1 VVTDGLMGP
10 GPVLCV
16 VNPIPFSPAD
26 DIEEDEYR
34 RHVEFMVQA
43 GVQYLMPVGSAAH
56 GLQLSDAERRR
67 VVELTVQQA
76 AGRAQV
82 FPCCY
87 VPLGTKNTLLFIR
100 ELEDL
105 GVDGAYIPSPMYW
118 QPGPEAIYQHYRTIL
133 GATHVP
139 IIVYSCPGTTGSR
152 LPSDVVLRLLDE
164 FPGRILG
171 YKQQLLDEVTVDVQR
186 LAHRITVAGP
196 AFFDQHLLTN
206 LQLGCRA
213 QISVGGAFVPE
224 TIIATMNQWD
234 SGDVSGATEIFNRYL
249 PFFLLPTEEHIDRS
263 KDWIGS
269 LYIYAL
275 NRIGFR
281 FGQSRLPYRWPLPV
295 ETRRQVD
302 KAVDELGL
310 TEVHTA

>member
-1 VVTDGLMGP
+1 LEEDLPDFTGAAVGSPTPFTGNDQ
-10 GPVLCV
+10 
-16 VNPIPFSPAD
+16 VN
-26 DIEEDEYR
+26 EDEYR

-43 GVQYLMPVGSAAH
+43 GVRYMMPIGIA
-56 GLQLSDAERRR
+56 GQGPQLSDAERRR

-82 FPCCY
+82 FPMCY
-87 VPLGTKNTLLFIR
+87 LPAGTKNTAAFINQ
-100 ELEDL
+100 LEDL
-105 GVDGAYIPSPMYW
+105 GVDGAYIPAPLIWKS
-118 QPGPEAIYQHYRTIL
+118 GPEAIYQHYRTIL

-213 QISVGGAFVPE
+213 QISASCGMVP
-224 TIIATMNQWD
+224 AAVVQVMNQWD

-249 PFFLLPTEEHIDRS
+249 PFFLLPTREPSLASHNDYQSALYFHI
-263 KDWIGS
+263 
-269 LYIYAL
+269 L
-275 NRIGFR
+275 NRIGFE
-281 FGQSRLPYRWPLPV
+281 FGRPRLPNLWPLPPAFAK
-295 ETRRQVD
+295 TVD
-302 KAVDELGL
+302 QELEKLELSSQAVP
-310 TEVHTA
+310 A